1 MIDINIK
8 IKKLLNDFNSKK
20 INLSKLNY
28 FIGQINKEY
37 EKKNFD
43 YLNALLY
50 PEDVHNVRIPSAI
63 SPPSVVYHLKT
74 TQVVEPNTTHGAFL
88 LKFNPYFLAEQSIYG
103 TPVLDIDK
111 FEDIYYYRYYFPGTD
126 FSSCLYNADTILD
139 GYNPLSSNYSSW
151 YFKNM
156 FQVIP
161 NNIYSAYRLISASLS
176 VKYIGPLDR
185 ASGILG
191 GAIDFDPVPRLG
203 VYGYTQ
209 LLSNKTGVV
218 PPPDPYDPTKAR
230 NTGYYPRAKG
240 EGDFNKWRHEIYHT
254 ENPSVE
260 GLRLLYFPSDN
271 SFNEYVKINNYEHM
285 KIKFDYILASGSKLM
300 PNFYYDEDYYKAG
313 FNWIVYGQNL
323 PTISKSI
330 RLEFNANFECLPTN
344 EFLNYCPIDVC
355 RRSISFTEQKKIYEI
370 VKDNA
375 IQKIK

>member
-1 MIDINIK
+1 MK
-8 IKKLLNDFNSKK
+8 S
-20 INLSKLNY
+20 
-28 FIGQINKEY
+28 
-37 EKKNFD
+37 
-43 YLNALLY
+43 
-50 PEDVHNVRIPSAI
+50 
-63 SPPSVVYHLKT
+63 
-74 TQVVEPNTTHGAFL
+74 
-88 LKFNPYFLAEQSIYG
+88 
-103 TPVLDIDK
+103 
-111 FEDIYYYRYYFPGTD
+111 D

-285 KIKFDYILASGSKLM
+285 KIKFDYILASGSRNF
-300 PNFYYDEDYYKAG
+300 PNFYYDEDYYKTG

-355 RRSISFTEQKKIYEI
+355 RRSISFAEQKKIYDI
-370 VKDNA
+370 VKANA